1 LRGQKW
7 AFNLV
12 LQNAIPSL
20 SNGRKTMAKMMVK
33 YFTPKNWFGPFPDK
47 ILHVEGDEQE
57 CIQQVMDV
65 LKTFPVATT
74 MEFEEVKE

>member
-1 LRGQKW
+1 
-7 AFNLV
+7 
-12 LQNAIPSL
+12 
-20 SNGRKTMAKMMVK
+20 MAKMMVK

>member
-1 LRGQKW
+1 V
-7 AFNLV
+7 AFDSLV
-12 LQNAIPSL
+12 LQNATPSYL
-20 SNGRKTMAKMMVK
+20 TEGKTMAEMMVK

-47 ILHVEGDEQE
+47 ILHVQGDEQE

>member
-1 LRGQKW
+1 
-7 AFNLV
+7 
-12 LQNAIPSL
+12 
-20 SNGRKTMAKMMVK
+20 MAEMMVK

-47 ILHVEGDEQE
+47 ILHVQGDEQE